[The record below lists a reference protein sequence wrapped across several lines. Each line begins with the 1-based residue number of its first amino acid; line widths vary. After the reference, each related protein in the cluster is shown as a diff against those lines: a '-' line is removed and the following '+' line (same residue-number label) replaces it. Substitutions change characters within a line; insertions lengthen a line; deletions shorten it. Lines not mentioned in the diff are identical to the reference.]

1 MKEISR
7 KYWKINNLSPK
18 PTQKYYKTQEFGS
31 GTFSCFPK
39 WCNKAYI
46 SLSVRGGAFTL
57 GESFSQ
63 RKIKNKNS
71 TNWKKFQE
79 NENTTNPKKPQN
91 WRIWFTEF
99 ILGFFVSRLE
109 YFFRNVQKQPGWSE
123 FLLSFLIYKPEKMTI
138 FHLFYQIW
146 KKFLDIYNSVVY
158 RPIWTKFW
166 PLM

>member
-91 WRIWFTEF
+91 WRIWKWYLELFSKVACISLSEIFFWISIIRLF
-99 ILGFFVSRLE
+99 IDRFGRNFDHWCKIE
-109 YFFRNVQKQPGWSE
+109 FRNDPK
-123 FLLSFLIYKPEKMTI
+123 LKEKSLNAT
-138 FHLFYQIW
+138 
-146 KKFLDIYNSVVY
+146 V
-158 RPIWTKFW
+158 
-166 PLM
+166 